1 MPESVTQLLGAWR
14 DGSEDALEKLAPLVY
29 DELRRLARGYM
40 ARERQGIT
48 LQATELVNEAFKRLV
63 DIDVPWQDRAH
74 FIAVSARL
82 MRRILVD
89 HARARTRE
97 RRGGAQTTLPLD
109 AAPEVGVAQNLEIL
123 ALDEAL
129 IRLAELHE
137 RKANVVELSYFGGL
151 TYDEIA
157 ETLDISAATVDRDMR
172 SAKAWLQVQLSS
184 GEHA

>member
-40 ARERQGIT
+40 ARERRGMT
-48 LQATELVNEAFKRLV
+48 MQATELVNEAFKRLV
-63 DIDVPWQDRAH
+63 VIDVPWQDRAH

-89 HARARTRE
+89 HARARATGMRDS
-97 RRGGAQTTLPLD
+97 GQTTLPLD
-109 AAPEVGVAQNLEIL
+109 SAPEVGVAEDFDIL

-129 IRLAELHE
+129 MRLAELDE
-137 RKANVVELSYFGGL
+137 RKANVVELSFFGGL

-157 ETLDISAATVDRDMR
+157 ETLDISAATVDRDLRM
-172 SAKAWLQVQLSS
+172 AKAWLHEQLTS
-184 GEHA
+184 GEDQ